1 MSERPEWWE
10 SSLVRKV
17 IKKLLD
23 RRDRDEAKI
32 DRWYG
37 RKLYKMKKFYADGLI
52 TSDEYDDR
60 KWALD
65 DKREEKINKIFRRYL
80 DASDMLEKVVEAF

>member
-32 DRWYG
+32 DQWYG
-37 RKLYKMKKFYADGLI
+37 RKLYKMKKLYADGHI
-52 TSDEYDDR
+52 SADEYDNR
-60 KWALD
+60 KWTLD

-80 DASDMLEKVVEAF
+80 DATDMLEKVVEAF